1 MSVTTVR
8 MGGYQ
13 GPPSVHTRAGHI
25 LGREFLAR
33 AGDGCRFEFTENVT
47 ALGRQATDLFDMT
60 EGDEL
65 EIFYFA
71 SSYLAHRVPNL
82 AVFDLPFQITSRE
95 RIYQQLDGELGRRIA
110 RDIEANTGYVLLGYW
125 DNGFRHFSN
134 VRNPIRMPQD
144 CEGLSIRTMDNAIH
158 QATFRALGFD
168 PKYIDVKDYP
178 KAVRTRQVDAQENPL
193 TNTINFNVHHT
204 HPYLTMTGHF
214 YGVTLVLGNRK
225 RIGSWPELARRA
237 LQEAIPIA
245 TAAQRGFAL
254 EEDRTGLKVLAEAGV
269 DVVGPDGF
277 DREAFEKATADV
289 VSRESRS
296 IDPEVVA
303 LVRN

>member
-1 MSVTTVR
+1 MGVTTVR

-13 GPPSVHTRAGHI
+13 GAPSVHTRAGHI
-25 LGREFLAR
+25 LGREFIAR
-33 AGDGCRFEFTENVT
+33 AGDGFRFEFTENVT
-47 ALGRQATDLFDMT
+47 ALGRQATDLFEMT

-95 RIYQQLDGELGRRIA
+95 RIYRQLDGELGRRIA
-110 RDIEANTGYVLLGYW
+110 RDIEANTGYALLGYW

-134 VRNPIRMPQD
+134 VRNPIRKPDD
-144 CEGLSIRTMDNAIH
+144 CEGLSIRTMDNAVH

-178 KAVRTRQVDAQENPL
+178 EAVRTRQVDAQENPL
-193 TNTINFNVHHT
+193 TNTINFKVHHT

-214 YGVTLVLGNRK
+214 YGVTLVLGNRE
-225 RIGSWPELARRA
+225 RIESWPKQARQA
-237 LQEAIPIA
+237 LRDAMPMA
-245 TAAQRGFAL
+245 TAAQRGFAV
-254 EEDRTGLKVLAEAGV
+254 EEDRTGLKTLEEAGV
-269 DVVGPDGF
+269 DVVGPEGF
-277 DREAFEKATADV
+277 DREAFEEATADV
-289 VSRESRS
+289 VAKEAGS
-296 IDPEVVA
+296 IDAEVVA
-303 LVRN
+303 LVRS